1 MRVMGDV
8 EESVQGEE
16 RGVGPTGR
24 PLGWA
29 VLVSRW
35 PWMALMPRESQF
47 LVFSSHRATTLPI
60 SGFQNLL
67 ILSPCPLVFLTALSF

>member
-1 MRVMGDV
+1 MGDV
-8 EESVQGEE
+8 EDSVQGEE

-35 PWMALMPRESQF
+35 PWMALTPRESQF
-47 LVFSSHRATTLPI
+47 LVFSSHRATALPI